1 MSLAA
6 VEPLNALSPPAL
18 RAVWGG
24 KKCVFMCVCVRGRGA
39 LKKLLRDEERLVCC
53 QAASA
58 TNKHAFHQLTVR
70 LYTNEGG
77 FDVREK
83 KKHI

>member
-1 MSLAA
+1 
-6 VEPLNALSPPAL
+6 
-18 RAVWGG
+18 
-24 KKCVFMCVCVRGRGA
+24 MCVYVCVCRGGA

-77 FDVREK
+77 FDVRGEK
-83 KKHI
+83 NPHLKLIVMMVNVY